1 MVAGSSPST
10 YNDPSERQEA
20 WTPVDRG
27 GEKWSDAGYIK
38 GRTKTD
44 LEKYLSDNSIKL
56 NKIIGKEQN
65 WKKYCSIHVR
75 NAN

>member
-38 GRTKTD
+38 GRTKRICR
-44 LEKYLSDNSIKL
+44 LV
-56 NKIIGKEQN
+56 G
-65 WKKYCSIHVR
+65 CGMF
-75 NAN
+75 